1 LPTFGGRTL
10 TQKTAQNGYFEG
22 GFHPLPPHFEQSL
35 KAPVHSVNSAEQKY
49 VNWIEIKGCGLG

>member
-1 LPTFGGRTL
+1 
-10 TQKTAQNGYFEG
+10 
-22 GFHPLPPHFEQSL
+22 L